1 MQLLFEFILSV
12 YFEWQN
18 EILKGQ
24 AILFSVKYLFFL
36 SSLKF
41 LYRHQLLKFHLER
54 EEFKLLFRDLKE
66 SPLLITF
73 FPDVEK
79 FLGQK

>member
-1 MQLLFEFILSV
+1 MI
-12 YFEWQN
+12 
-18 EILKGQ
+18 
-24 AILFSVKYLFFL
+24 
-36 SSLKF
+36 
-41 LYRHQLLKFHLER
+41 HLER
-54 EEFKLLFRDLKE
+54 EEFKLLFLDLKE